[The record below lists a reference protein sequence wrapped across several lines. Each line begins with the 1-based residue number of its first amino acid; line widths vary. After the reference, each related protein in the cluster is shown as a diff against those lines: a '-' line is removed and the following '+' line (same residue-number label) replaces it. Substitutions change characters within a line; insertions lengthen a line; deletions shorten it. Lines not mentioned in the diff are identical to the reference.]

1 MDHTKPYLRRKPDVV
16 IIQTS
21 TNDLTENVNTVK
33 KTKKLV
39 NSINEFDH
47 DNNTQIVISGIT
59 YRDDQDFKE
68 KTNEINSKLKRYCDS
83 KDMVFIDNK
92 NIDESGLNRS
102 WLHLNRKGTSLLS
115 RNFSNFLKSV

>member
-68 KTNEINSKLKRYCDS
+68 KTNEINQ
-83 KDMVFIDNK
+83 N
-92 NIDESGLNRS
+92 
-102 WLHLNRKGTSLLS
+102 
-115 RNFSNFLKSV
+115 